1 MFMNE
6 LIAEVG
12 SSALYVAA
20 ATFSVA
26 VAALHF
32 RQCSGS
38 CSARYLSS
46 DSRFCRYSA
55 TATFIDK
62 AFRFYLIVLN
72 II

>member
-1 MFMNE
+1 MLLTKEFTLIHLVTFSISRIRMKFYYVYSLIRTYMDEMFMNE

-32 RQCSGS
+32 Q
-38 CSARYLSS
+38 
-46 DSRFCRYSA
+46 
-55 TATFIDK
+55 
-62 AFRFYLIVLN
+62 
-72 II
+72 